1 MATVKDFKDS
11 EGNWVYRFY
20 RGDERLFTR
29 CGMLFHALKQRVNP
43 YGKKQQQS
51 PLYAG
56 CYSSFRD
63 FQDFADWCQDQAG
76 FHEGFHLDKD
86 LLVRGNKEYGKQTCV
101 FIPQQV
107 NKLLTKRDRDRGP
120 YPIGVTID
128 HGRFRASCN
137 IGTGV
142 AKYLGGYG
150 TPTEAF
156 CAYKSFKESYMKT
169 VAEHWK
175 DKIDPRAYNALMS
188 YQVEITD

>member
-1 MATVKDFKDS
+1 MSALPDYKDA
-11 EGNWVYRFY
+11 EGLWVYRTSNSEG
-20 RGDERLFTR
+20 RKFTR
-29 CGMLFHALKQRVNP
+29 SGMLYHGLKQRVNP
-43 YGKKQQQS
+43 TGKKQQQS
-51 PLYAG
+51 PLYVG
-56 CYSSFRD
+56 CFSTFD
-63 FQDFADWCQDQAG
+63 GFQDFAEWCQEQRG

-86 LLVRGNKEYGKQTCV
+86 LLTRGNKEYGKDTCV

-120 YPIGVTID
+120 YPIGVTMD

-137 IGTGV
+137 VGTGV

-156 CAYKSFKESYMKT
+156 CVYKNFKESYMKA

-175 DKIDPRAYNALMS
+175 DKIDPRAYEALIN
-188 YQVEITD
+188 YTVEITD